1 MGLIVWN
8 LNDKK
13 IKLFKI
19 YVINMVLFNI
29 YVELIDKILNW
40 IFIKIIL

>member
-1 MGLIVWN
+1 MI
-8 LNDKK
+8 KK
-13 IKLFKI
+13 FKLFKI